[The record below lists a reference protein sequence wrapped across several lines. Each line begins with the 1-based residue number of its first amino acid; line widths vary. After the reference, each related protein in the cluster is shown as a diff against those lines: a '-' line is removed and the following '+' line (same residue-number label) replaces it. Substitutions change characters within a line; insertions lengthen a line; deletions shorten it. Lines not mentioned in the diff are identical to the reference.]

1 MGFFKKRADEDLEKA
16 LPEEPGKEATE
27 EEESSEEQILTA
39 QLQGDDNITF
49 DDAMKIPAFS
59 ACINKICDT
68 ISMIPIKLYKR
79 NGEQVEEVADKRVNL
94 LNLDTGDTLDGVQ
107 FKYAMVRDYFGKGGY
122 AYINKVGNNVI
133 SMHYVKNEEISFR
146 YNTDPLFKEYKIE
159 VQGKAYQPYQFV
171 KLLRN
176 TKNGM
181 HGKSIVEENKEILL
195 VAYHSLK
202 YEKNLVK
209 TGGNKKGFITAA
221 KKLADPA
228 IKKLK
233 EAWRKLYQ
241 NNSENVVILND
252 GATFKESSNTS
263 IEMQIN
269 ENKKANSEE
278 ICKIFSMP
286 PEMISG
292 GVTEQIK
299 INFIQYCINP
309 ILNKIAAALNR
320 DMLLE
325 TEKSDYFFEADTS
338 ELTKGDIKTRYEAY
352 EIACRNGFLQID
364 EVRRKENHPALGMNF
379 IKLGL
384 QDVLYD
390 PETKEMYVPNMDGG
404 KKKIGEKGEK
414 QDVDSVE
421 E

>member
-1 MGFFKKRADEDLEKA
+1 MGFFKKRAE
-16 LPEEPGKEATE
+16 EEPEKELKEETE
-27 EEESSEEQILTA
+27 EEKTEEGENSEEQILTA
-39 QLQGDDNITF
+39 QLQGDDSITF
-49 DDAMKIPAFS
+49 DNAMKIPAFS
-59 ACINKICDT
+59 ACVNKICDT

-79 NGEQVEEVADKRVNL
+79 NGDQVEEVKDSRVNI

-107 FKYAMVRDYFGKGGY
+107 FKYAMVKDYFGKGGY
-122 AYINKVGNNVI
+122 AYINRIGNDVK
-133 SMHYVKNEEISFR
+133 SLHYVKNEEISFR
-146 YNTDPLFKEYKIE
+146 HNTDPIFKEYKIE
-159 VQGKAYQPYQFV
+159 VQGKPYQPYQFV

-176 TKNGM
+176 TRNGM
-181 HGKSIVEENKEILL
+181 YGKSIVEENKDILL

-221 KKLADPA
+221 KKLTDPA

-233 EAWRKLYQ
+233 AAWRKLYQ
-241 NNSENVVILND
+241 NNYENVVILND

-263 IEMQIN
+263 IEMQLN
-269 ENKKANSEE
+269 ENKKANSDE
-278 ICKIFSMP
+278 ICKIFNMP

-364 EVRRKENHPALGMNF
+364 EVRKKENNPALGMNF

-390 PETKEMYVPNMDGG
+390 PDTKEMYVPNMDGG
-404 KKKIGEKGEK
+404 KKKLGEKGEE

>member
-1 MGFFKKRADEDLEKA
+1 MGENMGLFKKRAEEM
-16 LPEEPGKEATE
+16 PEKEAVEKE
-27 EEESSEEQILTA
+27 EGSEEQILTA
-39 QLQGDDNITF
+39 QLKGDESITF

-59 ACINKICDT
+59 ACVNKICDT
-68 ISMIPIKLYKR
+68 ISMIPIRLYKR
-79 NGEQVEEVADKRVNL
+79 EGDQIIEIKDDKRVKL
-94 LNLDTGDTLDGVQ
+94 LNMDTGDTLDAVQ
-107 FKYAMVRDYFGKGGY
+107 FKFAIAKDYFGKGGY
-122 AYINKVGNNVI
+122 AYINRIGNEVR
-133 SMHYVKNEEISFR
+133 SVHYVKNEEIAFR
-146 YNTDPLFKEYKIE
+146 YNTDPIFKAYKIE
-159 VQGKAYQPYQFV
+159 VQGKAFHPYQFI
-171 KLLRN
+171 KLLRS
-176 TKNGM
+176 TRNGM
-181 HGKSIVEENKEILL
+181 YGKSIVEENKDILL

-209 TGGNKKGFITAA
+209 TGGNKKGFITAT
-221 KKLADPA
+221 KKLTDEA

-233 EAWRKLYQ
+233 AAWRKLYQ

-252 GATFKESSNTS
+252 GTTFKESSNTS
-263 IEMQIN
+263 IEMQLN
-269 ENKKANSEE
+269 ENKKVNSDE
-278 ICKIFSMP
+278 ICKIFGMP

-320 DMLLE
+320 DLLLE
-325 TEKSDYFFEADTS
+325 AEKGDYFFEADTT

-352 EIACRNGFLQID
+352 EIACKNGFMQID
-364 EVRRKENHPALGMNF
+364 EVRKKENEPALNLKF

-390 PETKEMYVPNMDGG
+390 PNTKEFYVPNMDGG
-404 KKKIGEKGEK
+404 NKKIGVKGEK
-414 QDVDSVE
+414 QNVNTTE